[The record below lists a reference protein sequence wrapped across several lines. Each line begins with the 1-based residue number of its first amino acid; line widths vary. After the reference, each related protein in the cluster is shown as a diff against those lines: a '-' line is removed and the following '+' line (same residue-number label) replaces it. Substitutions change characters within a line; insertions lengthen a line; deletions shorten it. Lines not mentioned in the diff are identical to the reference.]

1 MFSEFR
7 SKYLD
12 PTTEVIKTFCFGRII
27 KTKPFERNTSVEVCF
42 YLRLVVVPVKCG
54 KIEKFNVTISARV
67 EIGTNDY
74 SIPAVPNLGY
84 AYPRRYVR
92 KLKWYAKI
100 SCIQY

>member
-42 YLRLVVVPVKCG
+42 YLRLVVVVPVKCG
-54 KIEKFNVTISARV
+54 NIENFNVTISARA
-67 EIGTNDY
+67 EIGTNDC
-74 SIPAVPNLGY
+74 SIPVVPNLGY
-84 AYPRRYVR
+84 AR
-92 KLKWYAKI
+92 KLKGFA
-100 SCIQY
+100 